1 MTQREITRSCALFL
15 CQVLL
20 LVSNPRSGYPLIDFV
35 NDIKKV
41 KKCSVLESIKNG
53 HFNLEWFSWFGVLT
67 FSGYVMV

>member
-1 MTQREITRSCALFL
+1 MTQREITRSCASFL

-41 KKCSVLESIKNG
+41 NQSNQSRMAISIQNG
-53 HFNLEWFSWFGVLT
+53 STGLAWSFDF
-67 FSGYVMV
+67 